1 MNKITSEL
9 VRHENQSWENGVV
22 CIYTYIGVYHGQS
35 IENRQTLSNILG
47 KFNFI
52 AYINGGWISFDIA
65 LCPLSKKK
73 KRKEGGRVGCRR

>member
-1 MNKITSEL
+1 MKIK
-9 VRHENQSWENGVV
+9 VGRMVWYVYIH
-22 CIYTYIGVYHGQS
+22 IYIGVYHGQS

-73 KRKEGGRVGCRR
+73 KKKNAKREEE